1 MKLEQLYP
9 NFLSLSE
16 TDQLSFVDSYRARRH
31 KDLVETTV
39 VDIKQKGKRKSVGR
53 KVTITPEAFELL
65 KKIGLI

>member
-16 TDQLSFVDSYRARRH
+16 DEQLSFVSSYREKRH
-31 KDLVETTV
+31 HDLVVTTV
-39 VDIKQKGKRKSVGR
+39 VDVKQRGKRKSVGR
-53 KVTITPEAFELL
+53 KVTVTPEALELL